1 MSLRV
6 VVYAEGTGELARD
19 WLPGAAPGVP
29 IEDEDLGP
37 AHVLARR
44 GLRRTRGVAEMAV
57 VFEHG
62 LRKTNTRAPRGSDL
76 HRETILRRLLD
87 WSDPA
92 MRPQLALVFVDED
105 DEKGRY
111 PRLKESIEGLRISRP
126 PTVIVVARREFE
138 AWLVT
143 DRKCLERALGRTL
156 EDPGDPETWGPARA
170 KALLANLL
178 EGETSI
184 RRSALRREISTSCD
198 LEVLRGS
205 SRSFRRFLE
214 DLETVPLP

>member
-1 MSLRV
+1 M
-6 VVYAEGTGELARD
+6 
-19 WLPGAAPGVP
+19 
-29 IEDEDLGP
+29 
-37 AHVLARR
+37 
-44 GLRRTRGVAEMAV
+44 
-57 VFEHG
+57 FEHG

-105 DEKGRY
+105 DERGRHK
-111 PRLKESIEGLRISRP
+111 RLTESIEGLRISRP

-143 DRKCLERALGRTL
+143 DRKCLEEVLGRSF
-156 EDPGDPETWGPARA
+156 EDPGDPEAWEPGRA

-178 EGETSI
+178 EAESPV
-184 RRSALRREISTSCD
+184 RRSQRRTISNSCD
-198 LEVLRGS
+198 LDVLRGS

-214 DLETVPLP
+214 ELQRAPLA